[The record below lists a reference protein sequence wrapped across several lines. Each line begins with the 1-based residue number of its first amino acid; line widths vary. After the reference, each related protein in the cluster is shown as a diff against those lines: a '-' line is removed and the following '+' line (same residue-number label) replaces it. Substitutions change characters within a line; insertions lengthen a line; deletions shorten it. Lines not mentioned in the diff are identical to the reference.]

1 MDDQK
6 SKQNKNTMEGTLSA
20 LGNKYRVRFSLV
32 EKNPPVGSEPLEVY
46 LATLESDQDVFGAAM
61 YEAACVCAHRHGDG
75 FVFPCSYAQEWTG
88 TQKFDAYRV
97 NLMNAWGS
105 FARYFAFHDKQ
116 RVLMESSPHA
126 YISLVHRPIPTMLRI
141 QTIFREKEQA
151 FLAVL
156 KIDATAVGVWNCGKC
171 QAGLYQRDGTFVCTG
186 CQTGSGW
193 AFERV
198 FDAYRE
204 GEITFPSP
212 VSWKSF
218 SDEFKLHGK
227 PRSFPNKWQCAA
239 CSHDNE
245 IDRDTCL
252 ACGHGI

>member
-1 MDDQK
+1 M
-6 SKQNKNTMEGTLSA
+6 SS
-20 LGNKYRVRFSLV
+20 LGNKYRVHVSLV
-32 EKNPPVGSEPLEVY
+32 EKNPPAGSVPLEVY

-61 YEAACVCAHRHGDG
+61 YEAACACAHMPQGC
-75 FVFPCSYAQEWTG
+75 FVFPRTYAQEWSG
-88 TQKFDAYRV
+88 NQKFDAYRV
-97 NLMNAWGS
+97 ELMGAWRG
-105 FARYFAFHDKQ
+105 FANRFAFHDKR

-126 YISLVHRPIPTMLRI
+126 YISLARRPVNTLLRI
-141 QTIFREKEQA
+141 QTILCEKEQA

-156 KIDATAVGVWNCGKC
+156 EIEATAVGVWNCGKC
-171 QAGLYQRDGTFVCTG
+171 PAGLHQRDGTFKCTN

-204 GEITFPSP
+204 EPITVP
-212 VSWKSF
+212 WKKF

-227 PRSFPNKWQCAA
+227 PLSSPNKWQCAA

-245 IDRDTCL
+245 IDRETCL

>member
-1 MDDQK
+1 
-6 SKQNKNTMEGTLSA
+6 MEGTLSA

-32 EKNPPVGSEPLEVY
+32 EKSPPAGSEPLEVY

-61 YEAACVCAHRHGDG
+61 YEAACACVHMSQGC
-75 FVFPCSYAQEWTG
+75 FVFPRTYAQEWTG
-88 TQKFDAYRV
+88 NQKFDAYRV
-97 NLMNAWGS
+97 DLMGGWYG
-105 FARYFAFHDKQ
+105 FAKHFAFHDKR

-156 KIDATAVGVWNCGKC
+156 KIEATAVGVWNCGKC
-171 QAGLYQRDGTFVCTG
+171 PVGLYQRDGIFACTG
-186 CQTGSGW
+186 CQAGSGW
-193 AFERV
+193 AFEHV
-198 FDAYRE
+198 FDAYRKTP
-204 GEITFPSP
+204 ITIPST
-212 VSWKSF
+212 VSWKNF